1 MKKIDLHIHSK
12 FSSDGQLDVK
22 AILDL
27 SKEQNIKCISITDHN
42 SVKAIDEAISY
53 GRSIGVNVISGIELD
68 CDFNG
73 NNIHLLGYGF
83 DYKDPIFEQIENDF
97 SNSQILSLKE
107 GIRIIK
113 RTGGVPILAHPGV
126 SLKNNYNAIYDLINE
141 GIRGVEVFTSHHSDE
156 DVEFFSKVAKE
167 KNLVISCGSDFH
179 GDKKPEISLGK
190 FEHDINYDNIEY
202 LVVKSLDY

>member
-22 AILDL
+22 EILDL

-42 SVKAIDEAISY
+42 SVRAIDEAMTY
-53 GRSIGVNVISGIELD
+53 GKSIGINVLPGIELD

-73 NNIHLLGYGF
+73 KSIHLLGYGF
-83 DYKDPIFEQIENDF
+83 DHKDPIFEQIEND
-97 SNSQILSLKE
+97 SLNLSLKE
-107 GIRIIK
+107 GIRTIK

-126 SLKNNYNAIYDLINE
+126 SLKDNYDAIYDLIDE
-141 GIRGVEVFTSHHSDE
+141 GIRGIEVFTSDHSDE

-167 KNLVISCGSDFH
+167 KNLVISCGTNFHKNSDS
-179 GDKKPEISLGK
+179 DISIGK
-190 FEHDINYDNIEY
+190 FNHNINYDNIEY